1 MVKNFIK
8 KIPFIKKIFHSLV
21 YFFQNVKFYKRNT
34 VLNESKSKFHLD
46 CDLNC
51 RNNKI
56 SIKKDCYFDSSVIRI
71 RGTNNE
77 IIFEE
82 GVKVGKGCS
91 FWMEGNNLK
100 IKVGGGTTF
109 TQYCHLN
116 AQEENVSIILG
127 KDCMLSNHIII
138 RTSDSHPI
146 YNAET
151 KQRLNN
157 AKSVMIGEHVW
168 IAPDTKIMKGANIGN
183 GCIVGS
189 NTMLNKTF
197 PDNTLIVGMPA
208 KVVKNNVEWT
218 RESLW

>member
-1 MVKNFIK
+1 MK
-8 KIPFIKKIFHSLV
+8 
-21 YFFQNVKFYKRNT
+21 
-34 VLNESKSKFHLD
+34 SKSKFVLD
-46 CDLNC
+46 CDFNC

-71 RGTNNE
+71 RGINNE

-100 IKVGGGTTF
+100 IKVVVVGLLS
-109 TQYCHLN
+109 QLN

-138 RTSDSHPI
+138 RTSDFHSI

-151 KQRLNN
+151 RQRLNST
-157 AKSVMIGEHVW
+157 KSIMIGEHVW

-189 NTMLNKTF
+189 NNY
-197 PDNTLIVGMPA
+197 G
-208 KVVKNNVEWT
+208 E
-218 RESLW
+218 